1 MQMNLEKIKPVLLG
15 AVGGGIVLAVIGF
28 AWGGWVTG
36 GTAQE
41 MAEELAQK
49 AVVARLAPI
58 CVEQFNQDSEKDQ
71 KLKELKEEG
80 SWKRDDYVEKQGWA
94 TMPGEK
100 EADSKVAG
108 KCAEL
113 LVELGQ

>member
-1 MQMNLEKIKPVLLG
+1 MQVNWEIIKPALFG

-41 MAEELAQK
+41 MAEELAQT
-49 AVVARLAPI
+49 AVVGRLALI
-58 CVEQFNQDSEKDQ
+58 CVEQFDQDSEKDQ
-71 KLKELKEEG
+71 KLKELKEES
-80 SWKRDDYVEKQGWA
+80 SWKRSDYAKNQGWA

>member
-1 MQMNLEKIKPVLLG
+1 MQVNWEKSTPALWG
-15 AVGGGIVLAVIGF
+15 AAGGAIVLAIIGF
-28 AWGGWVTG
+28 QWAGWVTG

-41 MAEELAQK
+41 MAAK
-49 AVVARLAPI
+49 AAKTAVVDRLAAI
-58 CVEQFNQDSEKDQ
+58 CVEQFNRDSEKVQ
-71 KLKELKEEG
+71 KSEKLKEISNWVRG
-80 SWKRDDYVEKQGWA
+80 DYVEEQGWA
-94 TMPGEK
+94 TMPDEK

>member
-1 MQMNLEKIKPVLLG
+1 MQVNWEQIKLVLLG

-49 AVVARLAPI
+49 KGRRCPLGTDLCRAVQPGFGER
-58 CVEQFNQDSEKDQ
+58 SEAQ
-71 KLKELKEEG
+71 RIERRRFLEE
-80 SWKRDDYVEKQGWA
+80 R
-94 TMPGEK
+94 
-100 EADSKVAG
+100 
-108 KCAEL
+108 
-113 LVELGQ
+113 